1 MDQLA
6 IFRMK
11 LAFSIS
17 IYFVQKKEITSEIND
32 KSLHEIIRSVIK
44 LDASNDDVVLTCC
57 IKPIASPDKQTYH
70 LQ

>member
-1 MDQLA
+1 MDHLA

-17 IYFVQKKEITSEIND
+17 IYFVQKKKITSELND

-44 LDASNDDVVLTCC
+44 LDASNDVVLTCC